1 MHVCVFTGKSVGCCC
16 SPPPCKQALHC
27 GRAGGDER
35 KKLVSGHS
43 SCGYLSSAQS
53 VVGSC
58 GPDIAHGQSGGLWR
72 HAVRN
77 LEGPD

>member
-1 MHVCVFTGKSVGCCC
+1 MCVFSLASLSVAAAARLLVNRRCTAAV
-16 SPPPCKQALHC
+16 QEEM
-27 GRAGGDER
+27 RE
-35 KKLVSGHS
+35 KLVSGHS

-53 VVGSC
+53 VVGIC